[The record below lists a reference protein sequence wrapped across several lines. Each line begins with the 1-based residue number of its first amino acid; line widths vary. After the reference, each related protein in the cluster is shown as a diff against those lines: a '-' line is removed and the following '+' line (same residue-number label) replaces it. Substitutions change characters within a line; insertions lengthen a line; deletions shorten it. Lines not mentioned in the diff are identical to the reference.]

1 MAKKKGKK
9 KDKNKKQQTNN
20 CANNTNVNIE
30 EKLVRAIEL
39 AKEIHDENKEPEKT
53 LPKISFWK
61 KVKYIITNKTDDGTI
76 SLTDSLAGLMSLFF
90 NAVAWILFITGLLC
104 FAMIF
109 VVIVQATNYQYLF
122 SYIILAVLLP
132 MLSLIM
138 RGIANEIGREKDK
151 NYIIA
156 AFSGIVSFVAL
167 IVALIALFKEVG

>member
-1 MAKKKGKK
+1 MAKKE
-9 KDKNKKQQTNN
+9 DKPQVINNIQELNLEIDYDKLAEAIVKAKQ
-20 CANNTNVNIE
+20 IE
-30 EKLVRAIEL
+30 E
-39 AKEIHDENKEPEKT
+39 EKAREK
-53 LPKISFWK
+53 KIKTTKTSFWH
-61 KVKYIITNKTDDGTI
+61 KVWCVIINKTDDSTV
-76 SLTDSLAGLMSLFF
+76 SLTDSLAGLMSFFF

-109 VVIVQATNYQYLF
+109 VVIVQATNFQYLF
-122 SYIILAVLLP
+122 SYIILAVLFP

-167 IVALIALFKEVG
+167 IVALIALFKGVG

>member
-1 MAKKKGKK
+1 M
-9 KDKNKKQQTNN
+9 
-20 CANNTNVNIE
+20 
-30 EKLVRAIEL
+30 
-39 AKEIHDENKEPEKT
+39 
-53 LPKISFWK
+53 SF
-61 KVKYIITNKTDDGTI
+61 
-76 SLTDSLAGLMSLFF
+76 FF

-109 VVIVQATNYQYLF
+109 VVIVQATNFQYLF
-122 SYIILAVLLP
+122 SYIILAVLFP

-167 IVALIALFKEVG
+167 IVALIALFKGVG